1 MTTSE
6 ALNNLHCC
14 MQEFEQEG
22 IYLPYMTYDAAYEL
36 LETLRDEYEKNKE

>member
-14 MQEFEQEG
+14 IQEFEQEG
-22 IYLPYMTYDAAYEL
+22 IDLPYMTYDAAYEL
-36 LETLRDEYEKNKE
+36 LEILRDEYEKNGE